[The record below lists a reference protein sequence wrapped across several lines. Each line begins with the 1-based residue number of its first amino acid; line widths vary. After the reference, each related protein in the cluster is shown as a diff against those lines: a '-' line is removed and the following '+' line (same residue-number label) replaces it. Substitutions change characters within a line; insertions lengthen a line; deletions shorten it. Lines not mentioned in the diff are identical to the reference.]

1 MKNLK
6 MDKTRIIEAAL
17 FALFFGIVLFVAINT
32 AEAKKLFNYVIVILN
47 PFIYGFCIAYV
58 LNLLVKVIDGLFAK
72 SAAKKGKDYNVKKHR
87 KLSIFLSILV
97 FVAFVT
103 LVVVMIIPNLK
114 DTIVSLYKKAPELWK
129 SFLAFLDK
137 IKTDKPKL
145 APYITSAENYLDSA
159 IEKGMTYLKQNISN
173 IAGTAVD
180 KIKGASNVII
190 NFGLGLIIAFAALVR
205 KEALVREVLAI
216 LNKIFKKREYNRIC
230 YVLKLANKKFQIFL
244 KFNIVQAV
252 ITGAGTFLFM
262 LILGM
267 PYKASISLLITVTQL
282 VPIVGAIF
290 GTAVSALLI
299 APESLVKALMFVV
312 LSILVQQLVEK
323 LINPHL
329 MGKELE
335 MPGILTFLAVVL
347 GGKQFGIIGLLCAVP
362 FVSVFYDIYTIKLRP
377 RIYNKKK
384 QKDDEKEVH
393 SA

>member
-6 MDKTRIIEAAL
+6 LDKMRIIEGAVL
-17 FALFFGIVLFVAINT
+17 ALFFGVVLFVAINT
-32 AEAKKLFNYVIVILN
+32 SEAKKLFNYVVVILN

-72 SAAKKGKDYNVKKHR
+72 SASKKGKEYNVKKHR
-87 KLSIFLSILV
+87 TLSITISILV
-97 FVAFVT
+97 LVAFIA
-103 LVVVMIIPNLK
+103 LVIGMIIPNLK
-114 DTIVSLYKKAPELWK
+114 DTIISLYKKAPGLWD
-129 SFLAFLDK
+129 SIIAFLDK

-159 IEKGMTYLKQNISN
+159 IDKLMTYLKQNISN
-173 IAGTAVD
+173 IAGTALD
-180 KIKGASNVII
+180 KIKGASNIVI
-190 NFGLGLIIAFAALVR
+190 NFGIGFIIAFAILIH
-205 KEALVREVLAI
+205 KEGLIRELFAI
-216 LNKIFKKREYNRIC
+216 LNSVFPKKHYNRIC

-252 ITGAGTFLFM
+252 ITGIGTFIFM
-262 LILGM
+262 LICGM

-282 VPIVGAIF
+282 IPIVGAIF
-290 GTAVSALLI
+290 GTAVSAILI
-299 APESLVKALMFVV
+299 APESIIKALIFVA
-312 LSILVQQLVEK
+312 LSILVQQMVEK

-362 FVSVFYDIYTIKLRP
+362 FVSVFYDIYKIKLRP
-377 RIYNKKK
+377 RIYAKKDKNKEIKK
-384 QKDDEKEVH
+384 SDD
-393 SA
+393 